1 MKNIAAFI
9 DIKEGKLSSRSK
21 QILQLIQGIQQKMY
35 ASVAINLFT
44 FDTVDKV
51 DLPSLSNVK
60 LYSLQGTNDTGLL
73 SKEQIDSILTLM
85 SDDVSTFV
93 IGYKSSLIDTILTA
107 AAIRFNLKVIPQV
120 ISLELTSDQ
129 FAIQQSIFS
138 GKALSYLHVSHLSVL
153 QLNPAFE
160 FASSIVDTIEQHCET
175 IALPANTTCQVT
187 SINKIAQG
195 ANLAEANY
203 VVGAGRGLKDPSNWN
218 MIEELASKIGAATA
232 CSKPV
237 SDINW
242 RPHSEHV
249 GQTGIK
255 IAPQLYIACGI
266 SGAIQHLA
274 GINGSKTIIVINNDP
289 EAPFFKYADYGI
301 VGDVFDIV
309 PEIVKNI

>member
-9 DIKEGKLSSRSK
+9 DIKEGKPSSRSK

-35 ASVAINLFT
+35 ASVAIKLFT

-60 LYSLQGTNDTGLL
+60 LYSLQGASDTGLL

-85 SDDVSTFV
+85 SDDVSTCV

-160 FASSIVDTIEQHCET
+160 FASSIVDTMEQHCET
-175 IALPANTTCQVT
+175 IVLPANTTCQIT

-195 ANLAEANY
+195 ANLADANY

>member
-60 LYSLQGTNDTGLL
+60 LYSLQGASDTGLL

-85 SDDVSTFV
+85 SDDVSTCV

-160 FASSIVDTIEQHCET
+160 FASSIVDTIEQHCEN

>member
-9 DIKEGKLSSRSK
+9 EIKEGKLSPRSK
-21 QILQLIQGIQQKMY
+21 QIIHLIQHIQQKQY
-35 ASVAINLFT
+35 PTVLITLFT
-44 FDTVDKV
+44 FDQANKV
-51 DLPSLSNVK
+51 DLPALSNVK
-60 LYSLQGTNDTGLL
+60 LYSLTGTKETGLL
-73 SKEQIDSILTLM
+73 SKGQIETILTLI
-85 SDDVSTFV
+85 SDVSSV
-93 IGYKSSLIDTILTA
+93 CIIGYKSSLIDAILST

-120 ISLELTSDQ
+120 IAIEVKSDQ
-129 FAIQQSIFS
+129 FALKQSIFS
-138 GKALSYLHVSHLSVL
+138 GKALTYLHVNHTAVL

-160 FASSIVDTIEQHCET
+160 FAGSSSEILEQISEEVTLVQDTSHKITSVDK
-175 IALPANTTCQVT
+175 V
-187 SINKIAQG
+187 AQG
-195 ANLAEANY
+195 ANLADANF
-203 VVGAGRGLKDPSNWN
+203 VVGAGRGLKDPSNWGI
-218 MIEELASKIGAATA
+218 IEELANKIGAATA

-274 GINGSKTIIVINNDP
+274 GVNGSKTIIVINNDP

-309 PEIVKNI
+309 PELVKNI

>member
-9 DIKEGKLSSRSK
+9 EIKEGKLSPRSK
-21 QILQLIQGIQQKMY
+21 QIIHLIQHIQQKQY
-35 ASVAINLFT
+35 PTVLITLFT
-44 FDTVDKV
+44 FDQANKV
-51 DLPSLSNVK
+51 DLPALSNVK
-60 LYSLQGTNDTGLL
+60 LYSLTGTKETGLL
-73 SKEQIDSILTLM
+73 SKGQIETILTLI
-85 SDDVSTFV
+85 SDASSVCI
-93 IGYKSSLIDTILTA
+93 IGYKSSLIDAILST

-120 ISLELTSDQ
+120 IAIEVESDQ
-129 FAIQQSIFS
+129 FALKQSIFS
-138 GKALSYLHVSHLSVL
+138 GKALTYLHVSHTAVL

-160 FASSIVDTIEQHCET
+160 FVGFSSEILEQISEEVALVQDTSHKITSVDK
-175 IALPANTTCQVT
+175 V
-187 SINKIAQG
+187 AQG
-195 ANLAEANY
+195 ANLADANF
-203 VVGAGRGLKDPSNWN
+203 VVGAGRGLKDPSNWGI
-218 MIEELASKIGAATA
+218 IEELANKIGAATA

-274 GINGSKTIIVINNDP
+274 GVNGSKTIIVINNDP

-309 PEIVKNI
+309 PELVKNI

>member
-9 DIKEGKLSSRSK
+9 EIKEGKLSPRSK
-21 QILQLIQGIQQKMY
+21 QIIHLIQDIQQKHN
-35 ASVAINLFT
+35 ASAIVTLFT
-44 FDTVDKV
+44 FDQVNKV
-51 DLPSLSNVK
+51 ELPALSNVK
-60 LYSLQGTNDTGLL
+60 LYSLTGTSETGLL
-73 SKEQIDSILTLM
+73 SKGQIDTILALI
-85 SDDVSTFV
+85 SDASNACV
-93 IGYKSSLIDTILTA
+93 IGYKSSLIDAILSST
-107 AAIRFNLKVIPQV
+107 AIRFNLKVFPQV
-120 ISLELTSDQ
+120 ISIDVESDQ
-129 FAIQQSIFS
+129 FALKQSIFS
-138 GKALSYLHVSHLSVL
+138 GKALTYLHVSHTAVL

-160 FASSIVDTIEQHCET
+160 FASTTTETSEQISEVVTLVQDTPHKIVSVDK
-175 IALPANTTCQVT
+175 V
-187 SINKIAQG
+187 AQG
-195 ANLAEANY
+195 ANLADANF
-203 VVGAGRGLKDPSNWN
+203 VVGAGRGLKDPTNWG
-218 MIEELASKIGAATA
+218 MIESLASKIGAATA

-274 GINGSKTIIVINNDP
+274 GVNGSKTIIVINNDP

>member
-9 DIKEGKLSSRSK
+9 EIKEGKLSPRSK
-21 QILQLIQGIQQKMY
+21 QILNLIQHIQQKHTP
-35 ASVAINLFT
+35 SVIVTLFT
-44 FDTVDKV
+44 FDQVNKV
-51 DLPSLSNVK
+51 ELPALTNVK
-60 LYSLQGTNDTGLL
+60 FFSLTGASETGLL
-73 SKEQIDSILTLM
+73 SKGQ
-85 SDDVSTFV
+85 
-93 IGYKSSLIDTILTA
+93 IDTILSLISDA
-107 AAIRFNLKVIPQV
+107 SNACIIGFKSSLLDAILSSAAIRFNLKVIPQV
-120 ISLELTSDQ
+120 ISIEVESDQ
-129 FAIQQSIFS
+129 FALKQSIFS
-138 GKALSYLHVSHLSVL
+138 GKALTYLHVSHTAVL

-160 FASSIVDTIEQHCET
+160 FASTTSETSEHISEVVNLVQNAPHKITAVDK
-175 IALPANTTCQVT
+175 V
-187 SINKIAQG
+187 AQG
-195 ANLAEANY
+195 ANLSDANF
-203 VVGAGRGLKDPSNWN
+203 VVGAGRGLKDPSNWG
-218 MIEELASKIGAATA
+218 MIESLADKIGAATA

-274 GINGSKTIIVINNDP
+274 GVNGSKTIIVINNDP

>member
-9 DIKEGKLSSRSK
+9 EIKEGKLSPRSK
-21 QILQLIQGIQQKMY
+21 QIIHLIQDIQQKHN
-35 ASVAINLFT
+35 ASAIVTLFT
-44 FDTVDKV
+44 FDQVNKV
-51 DLPSLSNVK
+51 ELPALSNVK
-60 LYSLQGTNDTGLL
+60 LYSLTGTSETGLL
-73 SKEQIDSILTLM
+73 SKGQIDTILALI
-85 SDDVSTFV
+85 SDASNACV
-93 IGYKSSLIDTILTA
+93 IGFKSSLIDAILSS

-120 ISLELTSDQ
+120 ISIDVESDQ
-129 FAIQQSIFS
+129 FALKQSIFS
-138 GKALSYLHVSHLSVL
+138 GKALTYLHVSHTSVL

-160 FASSIVDTIEQHCET
+160 FANTASETSEHISEVVTLVQDTPHKIVSVDK
-175 IALPANTTCQVT
+175 V
-187 SINKIAQG
+187 AQG
-195 ANLAEANY
+195 ANLADANF
-203 VVGAGRGLKDPSNWN
+203 VVGAGRGLKDPSNWG
-218 MIEELASKIGAATA
+218 MIESLADKIGAATA

-274 GINGSKTIIVINNDP
+274 GVNGSKTIIVINNDP

>member
-9 DIKEGKLSSRSK
+9 EIKEGKLSPRSK
-21 QILQLIQGIQQKMY
+21 QIIHLIQHIQQKQY
-35 ASVAINLFT
+35 PTVLITLFT
-44 FDTVDKV
+44 FDQADKV
-51 DLPSLSNVK
+51 DLPALSNVK
-60 LYSLQGTNDTGLL
+60 LYSLTGTKETGLL
-73 SKEQIDSILTLM
+73 SKGQIETILTLI
-85 SDDVSTFV
+85 SDASSVCI
-93 IGYKSSLIDTILTA
+93 IGYKSSLIDAILST

-120 ISLELTSDQ
+120 IAIEVESDQ
-129 FAIQQSIFS
+129 FALKQSIFS
-138 GKALSYLHVSHLSVL
+138 GKALTYLHVSHTAVL

-160 FASSIVDTIEQHCET
+160 FVGFSSEILEQISEEVALVQDTSHKITSVDK
-175 IALPANTTCQVT
+175 V
-187 SINKIAQG
+187 AQG
-195 ANLAEANY
+195 ANLADANF
-203 VVGAGRGLKDPSNWN
+203 VVGAGRGLKDPSNWGI
-218 MIEELASKIGAATA
+218 IEELANKIGAATA

-274 GINGSKTIIVINNDP
+274 GVNGSKTIIVINNDP
-289 EAPFFKYADYGI
+289 EAPFFRYADYGI

-309 PEIVKNI
+309 PELVKNI